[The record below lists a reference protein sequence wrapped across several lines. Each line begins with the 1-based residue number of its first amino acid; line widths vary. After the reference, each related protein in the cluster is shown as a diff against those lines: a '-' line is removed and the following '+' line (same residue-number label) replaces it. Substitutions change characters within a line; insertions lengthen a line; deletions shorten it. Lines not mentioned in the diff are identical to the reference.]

1 MIVLQKNIDKTE
13 QYDHPPQAA
22 LSFTAILK
30 NNEILLLL
38 KIAEVKV
45 RSDKVST
52 KLDSFR
58 FTRIPNPSQYI
69 QTQVVPL
76 QKISGHTQQA
86 A

>member
-38 KIAEVKV
+38 KIAEV
-45 RSDKVST
+45 
-52 KLDSFR
+52 
-58 FTRIPNPSQYI
+58 IG
-69 QTQVVPL
+69 PL
-76 QKISGHTQQA
+76 QLLHSAKTCKSFFFLMPMFTVIPTKSTAKEQYF
-86 A
+86 